1 MRIVTYLDDHFC
13 WAKLEGYW
21 DSLCISLHMSQ
32 DTLWKW
38 DITTD
43 IVHEWTWTKSTLIC
57 GTMIDHQAIPCTFR
71 NFRMEATGF
80 WLGNPEIKV
89 SLDAHPCLSEMLGWR
104 TSIAVVARGLWTG
117 NGLGCLVLSVP
128 VNHPVPAKHQT
139 CSWKSWRCG
148 QKCSITRILE
158 HLSTYE
164 KAEPSCIKHLNACWD
179 MLRLHDVNKTL
190 RCIWR
195 VNWQPRSLHSRTEP
209 RALIRQV
216 MTTQIGRSKP
226 WYPDV
231 TPSAMDNILRRNWL
245 DGIFCHLLSLWPIH
259 THPMPMFPSLADNE
273 TSTTFG
279 WVSVAWP
286 AALLGGFHCAE
297 SRWMLGG
304 TGVTHFVRSLKLEGR
319 GYYIRP
325 WDTWDTS

>member
-1 MRIVTYLDDHFC
+1 
-13 WAKLEGYW
+13 
-21 DSLCISLHMSQ
+21 MSQ

-104 TSIAVVARGLWTG
+104 TFIAVVARGLWTG

-158 HLSTYE
+158 HLGTYE

-179 MLRLHDVNKTL
+179 MLRLHVVNKTL

-231 TPSAMDNILRRNWL
+231 PPSAMDNILRNWL
-245 DGIFCHLLSLWPIH
+245 DGIFCHLLSSFVSL
-259 THPMPMFPSLADNE
+259 THPYPSYAHVPQPGQWDFHHLWM
-273 TSTTFG
+273 G
-279 WVSVAWP
+279 LCVASCSP
-286 AALLGGFHCAE
+286 GRVPL
-297 SRWMLGG
+297 RWEPMLGG
-304 TGVTHFVRSLKLEGR
+304 TGVTHFVSLKLEGR
-319 GYYIRP
+319 GYSIRP